1 MKIREYDTHGTG
13 AAAYAK
19 GQVAVE
25 GEERAIDKIVA
36 RLERTHDLRV
46 SSCERRPGDAEVWDV
61 CFVLGDRNGLR
72 TPRNAGTIVSAV
84 VVTIW

>member
-1 MKIREYDTHGTG
+1 MKILEYDTHGTG

-46 SSCERRPGDAEVWDV
+46 SSCEQRSSGAWDV
-61 CFVLGDRNGLR
+61 CFVLGDSNGLW
-72 TPRNAGTIVSAV
+72 TPRNAATIASAV
-84 VVTIW
+84 VITIW